1 MIMEREKEISILI
14 NYLKKDVIIT
24 QAYPSLLADCI
35 VTNGKLIE
43 SYKLELEQIKKQ
55 KGL

>member
-1 MIMEREKEISILI
+1 MEREKEISVLI
-14 NYLKKDVIIT
+14 DYLKKDVIRT

-35 VTNGKLIE
+35 IKNGKLIE
-43 SYKLELEQIKKQ
+43 SYKLELEQLKKE

>member
-1 MIMEREKEISILI
+1 MEREKEIDILI
-14 NYLKKDVIIT
+14 DYLKKNVIKA
-24 QAYPSLLADCI
+24 QSYPLLLADCI

-43 SYKLELEQIKKQ
+43 AYQLELEQIKKE

>member
-1 MIMEREKEISILI
+1 MEREKEISVLI
-14 NYLKKDVIIT
+14 DYLEKDVIRT

-35 VTNGKLIE
+35 VKNGKLIE
-43 SYKLELEQIKKQ
+43 SYKLELEQIKKE

>member
-1 MIMEREKEISILI
+1 MEREKEISALI
-14 NYLKKDVIIT
+14 DYLKKDVTRT
-24 QAYPSLLADCI
+24 QAYPSLLANCI

-43 SYKLELEQIKKQ
+43 SYQLELEQIKKE